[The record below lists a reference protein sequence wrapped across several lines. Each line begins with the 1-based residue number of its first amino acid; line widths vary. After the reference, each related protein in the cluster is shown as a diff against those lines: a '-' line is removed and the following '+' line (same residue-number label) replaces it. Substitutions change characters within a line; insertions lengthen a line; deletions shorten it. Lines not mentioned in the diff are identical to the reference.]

1 MEHENS
7 ANGSRPQYF
16 TWSPEKKQIYLLL
29 HWRRSF
35 IILSEYHLVQW
46 RWILM
51 PQIKSAIK
59 RVSTSAAR
67 RDKNAAEMSK
77 LITAVKKFKAAQA
90 AGADNA
96 SELHKEAVRAL
107 DKAASKG
114 LIHKNKASRDKSR
127 LAKLAK

>member
-1 MEHENS
+1 
-7 ANGSRPQYF
+7 
-16 TWSPEKKQIYLLL
+16 
-29 HWRRSF
+29 
-35 IILSEYHLVQW
+35 
-46 RWILM
+46 M

-77 LITAVKKFKAAQA
+77 LRTAVKKFKTAQA

-96 SELHKEAVRAL
+96 SELHKEAVIAL